1 MKILHI
7 SDFHFGNSSIK
18 QDTIYPTIPDDF
30 LYKTQKFMKTQLELP
45 DLIIFT
51 GDLISKGKIADLK
64 SPIILDFLKY
74 FTLNNIPILVCNGNH
89 DLVED
94 NIVNKTQFID
104 FNNFI
109 MLHHKEFGINISE
122 NFYEN
127 QASFIDF
134 PLYNVLFISLNS
146 CHNIIT
152 NKMQDFKKPA
162 TISYKLT
169 DEFFNELKKKI
180 KYFFYRNKFVIIH
193 HSLEK
198 LKEHIDSIKILKEN
212 NVKVVF
218 AGDSHKF
225 SNTKYDGINGITA
238 GTLFGS
244 NSIKWDQLNLIMQ
257 PNQFNYY
264 NLYHEKDC
272 IKISQFIVDNESS
285 NWIQKKQLSLDLH
298 ILKGWNLKDWYKYLG
313 INKKLEKLET
323 KSIEFIFQD
332 VSKEAD
338 YIGITS
344 ELNRI
349 KIFYLDREEQQK
361 VEVIKY
367 IYREQ
372 QLKKKNHDFI
382 VFDKTKKLKGQIST
396 LLIEEV

>member
-7 SDFHFGNSSIK
+7 SDFHFGNRSIK
-18 QDTIYPTIPDDF
+18 QDTIYSTIPGDF
-30 LYKTQKFMKTQLELP
+30 LYKTQKFMKKQLELP
-45 DLIIFT
+45 DIVIFT
-51 GDLISKGKIADLK
+51 GDLILKGKTVDLK

-74 FTLNNIPILVCNGNH
+74 FTHNNIPILICNGNH

-94 NIVNKTQFID
+94 NIANKSQFLD

-109 MLHHKEFGINISE
+109 KKNHKEFGINISKK
-122 NFYEN
+122 FYEN
-127 QASFIDF
+127 QASYIDF
-134 PLYNVLFISLNS
+134 PRYNVLFISLNS

-152 NKMQDFKKPA
+152 NKEQDFKKPA

-169 DEFFNELKKKI
+169 DEFFNELKKKV

-193 HSLEK
+193 HPLEK

-212 NVKVVF
+212 DVKVVF

-225 SNTKYDGINGITA
+225 SNTKYDGIKGITS

-244 NSIKWDQLNLIMQ
+244 NSIKWDKLNLIMQ

-264 NLYHEKDC
+264 NLDNEKDC
-272 IKISQFIVDNESS
+272 IEISQFIVDNESS
-285 NWIQKKQLSLDLH
+285 NWILNKQLLLDLH

-313 INKKLEKLET
+313 INKQVKKLEA
-323 KSIEFIFQD
+323 KSIEFIIED

-338 YIGITS
+338 YIGFTKK
-344 ELNRI
+344 LNRI
-349 KIFYLDREEQQK
+349 KIFYFEREEQQK
-361 VEVIKY
+361 VKVIKY
-367 IYREQ
+367 LYRDQ
-372 QLKKKNHDFI
+372 QLKRENHDFI
-382 VFDKTKKLKGQIST
+382 VIDKTNKLKGQIST

>member
-45 DLIIFT
+45 DLVIFT
-51 GDLISKGKIADLK
+51 GDLISKGKTANLK

-74 FTLNNIPILVCNGNH
+74 FTHNNIPILVCNGNH
-89 DLVED
+89 DLVEG
-94 NIVNKTQFID
+94 NIMTKTQFID

-109 MLHHKEFGINISE
+109 MQHHKEFGINISE
-122 NFYEN
+122 NFNEN
-127 QASFIDF
+127 QASYIDF
-134 PLYNVLFISLNS
+134 PRYNILFISLNS

-152 NKMQDFKKPA
+152 NKDQDFKKLA
-162 TISYKLT
+162 TITYKLT
-169 DEFFNELKKKI
+169 DEFFNELKKKV

-193 HSLEK
+193 HPLEK
-198 LKEHIDSIKILKEN
+198 LKKHIDSIKILKEN

-244 NSIKWDQLNLIMQ
+244 NSIKWDQLNLIMH

-264 NLYHEKDC
+264 NLDHDKDC

-285 NWIQKKQLSLDLH
+285 NWILKKQLLLDLQ

-313 INKKLEKLET
+313 INKQVEKLEA
-323 KSIEFIFQD
+323 KSIDFIFED

-338 YIGITS
+338 YIGLTKK
-344 ELNRI
+344 LNRI
-349 KIFYLDREEQQK
+349 KIFYFKEEEQKK
-361 VEVIKY
+361 VKVIKCL
-367 IYREQ
+367 YREQ
-372 QLKKKNHDFI
+372 QIKKKNHDFI
-382 VFDKTKKLKGQIST
+382 VIDKTKKLKGQISA

>member
-7 SDFHFGNSSIK
+7 SDFHFGNNSIQ

-45 DLIIFT
+45 DLVIFT

-74 FTLNNIPILVCNGNH
+74 FTHNNIPILICNGNH
-89 DLVED
+89 DLDEN
-94 NIVNKTQFID
+94 NIENKNQFVD

-109 MLHHKEFGINISE
+109 LEHQKELGINISE

-127 QASFIDF
+127 QASYMDF
-134 PLYNVLFISLNS
+134 PRYNTLFISLNS

-152 NKMQDFKKPA
+152 NKEQDFKKPA
-162 TISYKLT
+162 TISYQLT
-169 DEFFNELKKKI
+169 DEFFNELRQKI

-193 HSLEK
+193 HPLEK
-198 LKEHIDSIKILKEN
+198 LKEHIDSIKILKKN

-225 SNTKYDGINGITA
+225 SKTNYDGIYGITA

-264 NLYHEKDC
+264 NLDSENDS
-272 IKISQFIVDNESS
+272 IKISQFIVDNEFS
-285 NWIQKKQLSLDLH
+285 NWILKKQLILDLD
-298 ILKGWNLKDWYKYLG
+298 ILQGWNLKDWYKYLG
-313 INKKLEKLET
+313 INKLLEKLEA
-323 KSIEFIFQD
+323 KSVEFIFQD
-332 VSKEAD
+332 GSKEAD

-344 ELNRI
+344 ELNSI